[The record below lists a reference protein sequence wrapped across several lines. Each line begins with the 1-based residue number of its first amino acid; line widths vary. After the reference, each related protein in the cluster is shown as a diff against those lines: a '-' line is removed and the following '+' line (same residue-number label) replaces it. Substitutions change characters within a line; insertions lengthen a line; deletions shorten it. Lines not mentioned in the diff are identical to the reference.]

1 MPITKT
7 PIVPCL
13 WFDSQAEEAA
23 AYYTGIFPNSEI
35 TAVTRYTEV
44 GREFHGKE
52 RGTALTVEF
61 SLDGQTMTALNGG
74 PVFQFTEAISLQIMC
89 DTQEE
94 IDHFWDK
101 LSAGGDPAAQRCG
114 WLKDKFG
121 LSWQVA
127 PKSIVEMMVTP
138 DAAKTGRMMTALF
151 GMGKLD
157 KATLEAAFAG

>member
-13 WFDSQAEEAA
+13 WYDNRAEEAVNF
-23 AYYTGIFPNSEI
+23 YLGIFPNSAI
-35 TAVTRYTEV
+35 ASVSRYTEV

-52 RGTALTVEF
+52 PGTALTIEF

-74 PVFQFTEAISLQIMC
+74 PMFKFTEAVSLQILC
-89 DTQEE
+89 DSQQE

-101 LSAGGDPAAQRCG
+101 LSAGGDPAAQNCG

-121 LSWQVA
+121 LSWQVL
-127 PKSIVEMMVTP
+127 PKSIVEMMVNP
-138 DAAKTGRMMTALF
+138 DTEKTGRVMAALF
-151 GMGKLD
+151 GMKKLD
-157 KATLEAAFAG
+157 KAALEAAFAG